1 VVINRGYKRWLW
13 AVVIN
18 RGYKSWQKFYSLP
31 KRYNRIR
38 CFTFISGK
46 HSWGDAGHKSRL
58 YPSRGL
64 FVMHM
69 SQDIS
74 CISCGGVFL
83 ISCEKFALS
92 FKIIVVIIKENIWNF
107 LLSFSIIS
115 LVVCKGQLVRMNI
128 NFKKT
133 PVAKWKWIHLHNYG
147 PKDRCSCFMLFFSI
161 QNARFWLKICREKR
175 GDVIFASLAV
185 VRRSWMFILDEI
197 GMRSF
202 YLTALYIWI
211 YDYTYDVLVIS
222 RTYIRILL
230 WFALSKK
237 NQILIFLNEST
248 IHWHGW

>member
-1 VVINRGYKRWLW
+1 
-13 AVVIN
+13 VVIN

-128 NFKKT
+128 NFKKLQLLSESGFIYIIT
-133 PVAKWKWIHLHNYG
+133 GQRIVVSASCCFSR
-147 PKDRCSCFMLFFSI
+147 PKMLVF
-161 QNARFWLKICREKR
+161 
-175 GDVIFASLAV
+175 G
-185 VRRSWMFILDEI
+185 
-197 GMRSF
+197 
-202 YLTALYIWI
+202 
-211 YDYTYDVLVIS
+211 
-222 RTYIRILL
+222 
-230 WFALSKK
+230 
-237 NQILIFLNEST
+237 
-248 IHWHGW
+248 